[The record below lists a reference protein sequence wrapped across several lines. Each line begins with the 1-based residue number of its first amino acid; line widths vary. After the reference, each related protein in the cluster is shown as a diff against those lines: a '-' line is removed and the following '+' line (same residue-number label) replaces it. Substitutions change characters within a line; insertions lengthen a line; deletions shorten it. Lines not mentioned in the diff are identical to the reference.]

1 MIRFDSFSIGYK
13 DRTLVRDAN
22 AMIPDGCF
30 TALLGRN
37 GSGKSTVLSAVCGA
51 KRDYSG
57 TISVGGV
64 DVKSIPQYRLAMSV
78 SFVSTERVRIP
89 GMTCLELVSLGRAPY
104 TGWAGRLSSKDRNI
118 VLRALETVGMEGFA
132 GRTMEKMSDG
142 ECQRVM
148 IARALA
154 QDTPVMLL
162 DEPTSFLDYPNRREL
177 CMLLAGLAHEAGKTV
192 LFSTHELPLALE
204 MCDSALL
211 IDGGEMEYMPV
222 GDMCHSG
229 KIEKVFGYPAGT
241 MQRNCK
247 F

>member
-57 TISVGGV
+57 TISAGGV

-104 TGWAGRLSSKDRNI
+104 TGWAGRL
-118 VLRALETVGMEGFA
+118 
-132 GRTMEKMSDG
+132 
-142 ECQRVM
+142 
-148 IARALA
+148 
-154 QDTPVMLL
+154 
-162 DEPTSFLDYPNRREL
+162 
-177 CMLLAGLAHEAGKTV
+177 
-192 LFSTHELPLALE
+192 
-204 MCDSALL
+204 
-211 IDGGEMEYMPV
+211 
-222 GDMCHSG
+222 
-229 KIEKVFGYPAGT
+229 
-241 MQRNCK
+241 
-247 F
+247 